1 MLEFD
6 IFQIRILFAIMM
18 LSSAT
23 VIDIRKREISDLMWI
38 IFGVVSVILL
48 FFEKDIIQAAFGVGF
63 SLIVAPLVLILW
75 RFGLFGGAD
84 ALGLIVL
91 AALAPMA
98 TLSDSVVSPFSI
110 VVNSALLS
118 ITPMI
123 VNFMRNSIRLLR
135 KDNIFQDFDEPT
147 SKKIFAMFIGYK
159 SKNPKYSFSLET
171 QVGKKKRLNI
181 TLHNSDTAEYCNTPN
196 TWVTP
201 GLPFMI
207 FIFGGFILQLFFGD
221 VILSLIGLK

>member
-1 MLEFD
+1 MIEID
-6 IFQIRILFAIMM
+6 ILHIRILFALAM
-18 LSSAT
+18 LGTAT
-23 VIDIRKREISDLMWI
+23 IIDIRSREISDLIWI
-38 IFGVVSVILL
+38 VFGVISGILL
-48 FFEKDIIQAAFGVGF
+48 FLEPNIIETAFGVGF
-63 SLIVAPLVLILW
+63 ALIVAPLVLILW

-91 AALAPMA
+91 SALAPMA
-98 TLSDSVVSPFSI
+98 TLSDSVVSPFSV

-118 ITPMI
+118 VTPMA
-123 VNFMRNSIRLLR
+123 VNFIRNSILILR
-135 KDNIFQDFDEPT
+135 KEDIFHDFDETT
-147 SKKIFAMFIGYK
+147 SKKIFAMFLGYR

-181 TLHNSDTAEYCNTPN
+181 ALHNSDTAEYCTTPD

-207 FIFGGFILQLFFGD
+207 FILGGFVIQLLFGD
-221 VILSLIGLK
+221 VILSLIGLT

>member
-1 MLEFD
+1 MIEVD
-6 IFQIRILFAIMM
+6 IFHIRILFALAM

-23 VIDIRKREISDLMWI
+23 IIDIRNREISDLMWI
-38 IFGVVSVILL
+38 VFGAISVVLL
-48 FFEKDIIQAAFGVGF
+48 FFEPDVLEAAFGVGF

-91 AALAPMA
+91 SALAPMA
-98 TLSDSVVSPFSI
+98 TLSDSAVSPFTI
-110 VVNSALLS
+110 LVNSALLS
-118 ITPMI
+118 VSPMI
-123 VNFMRNSIRLLR
+123 VNFIRNSVLILR
-135 KDNIFQDFDEPT
+135 NEDIFQDFDET
-147 SKKIFAMFIGYK
+147 KSKKIFAMFLGYR

-171 QVGKKKRLNI
+171 KVGKKKRLNI
-181 TLHNSDTAEYCNTPN
+181 ALHHSDSAEYCTTPD

-207 FIFGGFILQLFFGD
+207 FILGGFILQLLFGD
-221 VILSLIGLK
+221 VILRLIGLA

>member
-1 MLEFD
+1 MFH
-6 IFQIRILFAIMM
+6 IRIIFALVM

-23 VIDIRKREISDLMWI
+23 IIDIRKREISDLMWI
-38 IFGVVSVILL
+38 VFGAISVVLL
-48 FFEKDIIQAAFGVGF
+48 FFEEDIIQAGFGIGF

-84 ALGLIVL
+84 ALGIIVL

-98 TLSDSVVSPFSI
+98 TLSESGVSPFTI

-118 ITPMI
+118 VSPMLF
-123 VNFMRNSIRLLR
+123 NFIRNSIQIL
-135 KDNIFQDFDEPT
+135 KKNDIFRDFDEPT
-147 SKKIFAMFIGYK
+147 YKKIFAMFLGYR
-159 SKNPKYSFSLET
+159 SKNPRHSFSLES
-171 QVGKKKRLNI
+171 QVGKKKHLNI
-181 TLHNSDTAEYCNTPN
+181 TLHNSDTAEFCTTPD

-207 FIFGGFILQLFFGD
+207 FILGGFIMQLLWGD
-221 VILSLIGLK
+221 LILGLVGIT

>member
-1 MLEFD
+1 MIEID
-6 IFQIRILFAIMM
+6 ILHIRILFALAM
-18 LSSAT
+18 LGTAT
-23 VIDIRKREISDLMWI
+23 IIDIRSREISDLIWI
-38 IFGVVSVILL
+38 VFGVISGILL
-48 FFEKDIIQAAFGVGF
+48 FLEPNIIEAAFGVGF
-63 SLIVAPLVLILW
+63 ALIVAPLVLILW

-91 AALAPMA
+91 SALAPMA

-118 ITPMI
+118 VTPMA
-123 VNFMRNSIRLLR
+123 VNFIRNSILILR
-135 KDNIFQDFDEPT
+135 KEDIFHDFDETT
-147 SKKIFAMFIGYK
+147 SKKIFAMFLGYR

-181 TLHNSDTAEYCNTPN
+181 ALHNSDTAEYCTTPD

-207 FIFGGFILQLFFGD
+207 FILGGFVIQLLFGD
-221 VILSLIGLK
+221 VILSLIGLT

>member
-1 MLEFD
+1 MIELD
-6 IFQIRILFAIMM
+6 ILHIRILFALVM
-18 LSSAT
+18 LGTAT
-23 VIDIRKREISDLMWI
+23 IIDIRSREISDLIWI
-38 IFGVVSVILL
+38 VFGVISGILL
-48 FFEKDIIQAAFGVGF
+48 FLEPNIIEAAFGVGF
-63 SLIVAPLVLILW
+63 ALIVAPLVLILW

-91 AALAPMA
+91 SALAPMA

-118 ITPMI
+118 VTPMA
-123 VNFMRNSIRLLR
+123 VNFIRNSILIMR
-135 KDNIFQDFDEPT
+135 KEDIFHDFDET
-147 SKKIFAMFIGYK
+147 ASKKIFAMFLGYR

-181 TLHNSDTAEYCNTPN
+181 ALHNSDTAEYCTTPD

-207 FIFGGFILQLFFGD
+207 FILGGFVIQLLFGD
-221 VILSLIGLK
+221 VILSLIGLT

>member
-1 MLEFD
+1 MIEFD
-6 IFQIRILFAIMM
+6 ILHIRILFALAM
-18 LSSAT
+18 LGIAT
-23 VIDIRKREISDLMWI
+23 IIDIRSREISDFIWI
-38 IFGVVSVILL
+38 VFGGISVVLL
-48 FFEKDIIQAAFGVGF
+48 FFEPNIIEAAFGVGF

-91 AALAPMA
+91 SALAPMA
-98 TLSDSVVSPFSI
+98 TLTDSAVSPFSI

-118 ITPMI
+118 VSPMI
-123 VNFMRNSIRLLR
+123 FNFIRNSILVLR
-135 KDNIFQDFDEPT
+135 KENIFQDFDEPT
-147 SKKIFAMFIGYK
+147 SKKIFAMFLGYR
-159 SKNPKYSFSLET
+159 SKNPRYSFSLET

-181 TLHNSDTAEYCNTPN
+181 ALHHSDTAEYCTTPN

-207 FIFGGFILQLFFGD
+207 FILGGFIIQLFFGD
-221 VILSLIGLK
+221 VVLRLIGLT

>member
-1 MLEFD
+1 MIELD
-6 IFQIRILFAIMM
+6 ILHIRILFALVM
-18 LSSAT
+18 LGTAT
-23 VIDIRKREISDLMWI
+23 IIDIRSREISDLIWI
-38 IFGVVSVILL
+38 VFGVISGILL
-48 FFEKDIIQAAFGVGF
+48 FLEPNIIEAAFGVGF
-63 SLIVAPLVLILW
+63 ALIVAPLVLILW

-91 AALAPMA
+91 SALAPMA

-118 ITPMI
+118 VTPMA
-123 VNFMRNSIRLLR
+123 VNFIRNSILIMR
-135 KDNIFQDFDEPT
+135 KEDIFHDFDETT
-147 SKKIFAMFIGYK
+147 SKKIFAMFLGYR

-181 TLHNSDTAEYCNTPN
+181 ALHNSDTAEYCTTPD

-207 FIFGGFILQLFFGD
+207 FILGGFVIQLLFGD
-221 VILSLIGLK
+221 VILSLIGLT

>member
-1 MLEFD
+1 PN
-6 IFQIRILFAIMM
+6 
-18 LSSAT
+18 
-23 VIDIRKREISDLMWI
+23 I
-38 IFGVVSVILL
+38 I
-48 FFEKDIIQAAFGVGF
+48 EAAFGVGF

-91 AALAPMA
+91 SALAPMA
-98 TLSDSVVSPFSI
+98 TLTESAVSPFSI

-118 ITPMI
+118 VSPM
-123 VNFMRNSIRLLR
+123 VFNFIRNSILVLR
-135 KDNIFQDFDEPT
+135 KENIFHDFDETT
-147 SKKIFAMFIGYK
+147 SKKIFAMFLGYR

-181 TLHNSDTAEYCNTPN
+181 ALHHSDTAEYCTTPD

-207 FIFGGFILQLFFGD
+207 FILGGFIIQLFFGD
-221 VILSLIGLK
+221 IVLRLIGLT

>member
-1 MLEFD
+1 MIEVD
-6 IFQIRILFAIMM
+6 IFHIRILFALAM

-23 VIDIRKREISDLMWI
+23 IIDIRNREISDLMWI
-38 IFGVVSVILL
+38 VFGAISVVLL
-48 FFEKDIIQAAFGVGF
+48 FFEPDVLEAAFGVGF

-91 AALAPMA
+91 SALAPMA
-98 TLSDSVVSPFSI
+98 TLSDSAVSPFTI
-110 VVNSALLS
+110 LVNSALLS
-118 ITPMI
+118 VSPMI
-123 VNFMRNSIRLLR
+123 VNFIRNSVLILR
-135 KDNIFQDFDEPT
+135 NQDIFQDFDET
-147 SKKIFAMFIGYK
+147 KSKKIFAMFLGYR

-171 QVGKKKRLNI
+171 KVGKKKRLNI
-181 TLHNSDTAEYCNTPN
+181 ALHHSDSAEYCTTPD

-207 FIFGGFILQLFFGD
+207 FILGGFILQLLFGD
-221 VILSLIGLK
+221 VILRLIGLA

>member
-1 MLEFD
+1 MIEID
-6 IFQIRILFAIMM
+6 ILHIRILFALAM
-18 LSSAT
+18 LGTAT
-23 VIDIRKREISDLMWI
+23 IIDIRSREISDLIWI
-38 IFGVVSVILL
+38 VFGVISGILL
-48 FFEKDIIQAAFGVGF
+48 FLEPNIIEAAFGVGF
-63 SLIVAPLVLILW
+63 ALIVAPLVLILW

-91 AALAPMA
+91 SALAPMA
-98 TLSDSVVSPFSI
+98 TLSDSVVSPFSV

-118 ITPMI
+118 VTPMA
-123 VNFMRNSIRLLR
+123 VNFIRNSILILR
-135 KDNIFQDFDEPT
+135 KEDIFHDFDETT
-147 SKKIFAMFIGYK
+147 SKKIFAMFLGYR

-181 TLHNSDTAEYCNTPN
+181 ALHNSDTAEYCTTPD

-207 FIFGGFILQLFFGD
+207 FILGGFVIQLLFGD
-221 VILSLIGLK
+221 VILSLIGLT

>member
-1 MLEFD
+1 MEID
-6 IFQIRILFAIMM
+6 IIHIRIILALVM

-23 VIDIRKREISDLMWI
+23 IIDIRKREISDLMWI
-38 IFGVVSVILL
+38 VFGAISVVVL
-48 FFEKDIIQAAFGVGF
+48 FFEPNLMEAAFVVGF

-118 ITPMI
+118 ISPMI
-123 VNFMRNSIRLLR
+123 INFIRNSVLLLR
-135 KDNIFQDFDEPT
+135 KEAIFNDFDET
-147 SKKIFAMFIGYK
+147 KSMKIFAMFLGYR
-159 SKNPKYSFSLET
+159 SKNPKYCFSLEK
-171 QVGKKKRLNI
+171 QVGKKKKLNI
-181 TLHNSDTAEYCNTPN
+181 ALHHSDTAEYCTTPD

-207 FIFGGFILQLFFGD
+207 FILGGFIIQLLFGD
-221 VILSLIGLK
+221 AVLGLIGIG

>member
-1 MLEFD
+1 MIELD
-6 IFQIRILFAIMM
+6 ILHIRILFALAM
-18 LSSAT
+18 LGTAT
-23 VIDIRKREISDLMWI
+23 IIDIRSREISDFLWI
-38 IFGVVSVILL
+38 VFGGISVVLL
-48 FFEKDIIQAAFGVGF
+48 FFEPNIIESAFGVGF

-91 AALAPMA
+91 SALAPMA
-98 TLSDSVVSPFSI
+98 TLTGSVVSPFSI

-118 ITPMI
+118 VSPMI
-123 VNFMRNSIRLLR
+123 FNFIRNSILVAR
-135 KDNIFQDFDEPT
+135 KEDIFQDFDETT
-147 SKKIFAMFIGYK
+147 SKKIFAMFLGYR

-181 TLHNSDTAEYCNTPN
+181 ALHHSDTAEYCTTPD

-207 FIFGGFILQLFFGD
+207 FILGGFIIQLFFGD
-221 VILSLIGLK
+221 VVLRLIGLT

>member
-1 MLEFD
+1 MIELD
-6 IFQIRILFAIMM
+6 ILHIRILFALAM
-18 LSSAT
+18 LGTAT
-23 VIDIRKREISDLMWI
+23 IIDIRSREISDFIWI
-38 IFGVVSVILL
+38 VFGVISGILL
-48 FFEKDIIQAAFGVGF
+48 FFEPNILEAAFGVGF

-91 AALAPMA
+91 SALAPMA
-98 TLSDSVVSPFSI
+98 TLTDSVVSPFSI

-118 ITPMI
+118 VSPM
-123 VNFMRNSIRLLR
+123 VFNFIRNSILILR
-135 KDNIFQDFDEPT
+135 KVDIFHDFDETT
-147 SKKIFAMFIGYK
+147 SKKIFAMFLGYR

-181 TLHNSDTAEYCNTPN
+181 ALHNSDTAEYCTTPD

-207 FIFGGFILQLFFGD
+207 FILGGFIIQLLFGD
-221 VILSLIGLK
+221 VILSLIGLT

>member
-1 MLEFD
+1 MLEID
-6 IFQIRILFAIMM
+6 VFQIRVLFALVM

-23 VIDIRKREISDLMWI
+23 IIDIRKREISDLMWV
-38 IFGVVSVILL
+38 IFGVVSIVLL
-48 FFEKDIIQAAFGVGF
+48 LFEKDIIQAAFGIGF
-63 SLIVAPLVLILW
+63 SLIAAPLVLILW

-91 AALAPMA
+91 SSLAPMA
-98 TLSDSVVSPFSI
+98 TISDSVVSPFSV

-118 ITPMI
+118 VTPMI
-123 VNFMRNSIRLLR
+123 VNFLRNSIKILR
-135 KDNIFQDFDEPT
+135 KENIFLDFEEPR
-147 SKKIFAMFIGYK
+147 SKKIFAMFLGYK

-171 QVGKKKRLNI
+171 KVGNKKRLNI
-181 TLHNSDTAEYCNTPN
+181 TLHNSDTAEYCTTPN

-207 FIFGGFILQLFFGD
+207 FILGGFILQLLFGD
-221 VILSLIGLK
+221 IILGLIGLT

>member
-1 MLEFD
+1 MLELD
-6 IFQIRILFAIMM
+6 IFQVRILFALVM

-23 VIDIRKREISDLMWI
+23 IIDIKKREISDLMWI
-38 IFGVVSVILL
+38 IFGAISVVLL
-48 FFEKDIIQAAFGVGF
+48 FFEPDLTKAALGVGF

-98 TLSDSVVSPFSI
+98 TLSESTVSPFSI

-118 ITPMI
+118 ITPMVI
-123 VNFMRNSIRLLR
+123 NFVRNSIRILR
-135 KDNIFQDFDEPT
+135 RENIFQDFDEPT
-147 SKKIFAMFIGYK
+147 SKKIFVMFIGYK

-171 QVGKKKRLNI
+171 QVGTKKRLNI
-181 TLHNSDTAEYCNTPN
+181 ALHNSDHAEYCTTPN

-207 FIFGGFILQLFFGD
+207 FIFGGFVLQLLFGD
-221 VILSLIGLK
+221 IILNFLGLA

>member
-1 MLEFD
+1 MLEVD
-6 IFQIRILFAIMM
+6 IFQIRILFAVIM

-23 VIDIRKREISDLMWI
+23 IIDIKKREISDLMWI
-38 IFGVVSVILL
+38 IFGAISIILL
-48 FFEKDIIQAAFGVGF
+48 FFEENILQALFGVGF

-91 AALAPMA
+91 SALAPMA
-98 TLSDSVVSPFSI
+98 TFSDSAVSPFSI
-110 VVNSALLS
+110 LVNSALLS
-118 ITPMI
+118 ITPMVI
-123 VNFMRNSIRLLR
+123 NFVRNSIRILR
-135 KDNIFQDFDEPT
+135 KEDIFQDFDEPT
-147 SKKIFAMFIGYK
+147 SKKILVMFLGYK

-181 TLHNSDTAEYCNTPN
+181 ALHHSDTAEYCTTPN

-207 FIFGGFILQLFFGD
+207 FIFAGFILQLVFGD
-221 VILSLIGLK
+221 IILNLIGI

>member
-1 MLEFD
+1 MLDFD
-6 IFQIRILFAIMM
+6 IFQIRILFAIVM

-23 VIDIRKREISDLMWI
+23 IIDIRNREISDLLWVV
-38 IFGVVSVILL
+38 FGVISVILL
-48 FFEKDIIQAAFGVGF
+48 LFEQDIIQAAFGVGF
-63 SLIVAPLVLILW
+63 SLIVAPIVLILW

-91 AALAPMA
+91 ASLAPMA
-98 TLSDSVVSPFSI
+98 TFSDSVVSPFSV

-118 ITPMI
+118 VTPMI
-123 VNFMRNSIRLLR
+123 VNFIRNSIRLLR
-135 KDNIFQDFDEPT
+135 KDNIFEDFDEPT

-171 QVGKKKRLNI
+171 HVGKKKRLNI

-207 FIFGGFILQLFFGD
+207 FIFGGFVLQLLFGD

>member
-1 MLEFD
+1 MIELD
-6 IFQIRILFAIMM
+6 IFHIRILLALVM

-23 VIDIRKREISDLMWI
+23 IIDIRKREISDVMWI
-38 IFGVVSVILL
+38 VFGAISGILL
-48 FFEKDIIQAAFGVGF
+48 FFEPDLIEAAFGVGF

-91 AALAPMA
+91 SALAPMA
-98 TLSDSVVSPFSI
+98 TLSDSAISPFSI
-110 VVNSALLS
+110 LVNSALLS
-118 ITPMI
+118 VSPMI
-123 VNFMRNSIRLLR
+123 INFIRNSMLILR
-135 KDNIFQDFDEPT
+135 NKDIFHDFDET
-147 SKKIFAMFIGYK
+147 QSKKIFAMFLGYR

-171 QVGKKKRLNI
+171 QVGKKKKLNI
-181 TLHNSDTAEYCNTPN
+181 ALHHSDTAEYCTTPD

-207 FIFGGFILQLFFGD
+207 FILGGFIIQLLFGD
-221 VILSLIGLK
+221 VILRLMGLA